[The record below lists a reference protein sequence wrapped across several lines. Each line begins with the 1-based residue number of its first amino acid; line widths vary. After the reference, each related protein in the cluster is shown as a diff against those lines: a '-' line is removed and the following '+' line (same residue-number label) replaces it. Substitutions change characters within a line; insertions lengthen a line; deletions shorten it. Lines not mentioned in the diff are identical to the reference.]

1 MKDGSVE
8 RDGASVLPASP
19 SVPPDAGVTSAELLR
34 NAVESAPIG
43 IICVSGATGQ
53 YVFANETF
61 ARMVGRTREEV
72 LQSDPFQIGAQVTH
86 PDDWLVS
93 RQAMELLG
101 RGEAD
106 RYQYE
111 KRLIS
116 KNGEVLWVSVH
127 QFATRDAEG
136 RLAFLTTHFT
146 DIHERRSADMARA
159 RLEEQLRQ
167 AQKLEALGRLAG
179 GVAHDFN
186 NRLVVIMGYAQL
198 LKERLPTASP
208 LVAHTDR
215 VLESSLRAA
224 ELTRQLLAYG
234 RRQVLNPQVFDLSS
248 TVDSMRRLL
257 ERLIGD
263 DIELV
268 TVFTAHHPFVVAD
281 PGQIEQ
287 VIINLAINARD
298 AMPRGG
304 RLMLETNDATLAP
317 SEPGGLAQGD
327 YVTLSVTDGG
337 MGIPEDILPR
347 IFEPFFT
354 TKEVGRGTGL
364 GLATVEGIV
373 NQSGG
378 AIRVESRVGRGTTFT
393 IHLPRASELPVEA
406 HARSPVAVARGSNF
420 ETVLVC
426 DDDDDVRQL
435 IVNVLSLRGYVV
447 LQARSGKHALE
458 IAASHAGPIH
468 LLVTDLV
475 MPELGGIELAAE
487 LRHQQPRMSI
497 VYISGY
503 TERVTLLS
511 DQLESNTQF
520 LQKPFM
526 PSDLTRTVCS
536 MLERLSVM

>member
-1 MKDGSVE
+1 MTKGPVE
-8 RDGASVLPASP
+8 RDGTAPVEPSALEAPVTLEQNLHDAIQSSP
-19 SVPPDAGVTSAELLR
+19 VGV
-34 NAVESAPIG
+34 
-43 IICVSGATGQ
+43 ICVSGAKGR
-53 YVFANETF
+53 YVFVNEAF
-61 ARMVGRTREEV
+61 ARMIGRTRAEV
-72 LQSDPFQIGAQVTH
+72 EASDPYQIAVDATH
-86 PDDWLVS
+86 PDERLVS
-93 RQAMELLG
+93 RQAIEFLA

-111 KRLIS
+111 KRLVA
-116 KNGEVLWVSVH
+116 KNGELLWVRVDML
-127 QFATRDAEG
+127 ATRDAEG
-136 RLAFLTTHFT
+136 RMAFMTSHFT
-146 DIHERRSADMARA
+146 DIHAQRTSDAARE
-159 RLEEQLRQ
+159 RLEDQLRQ

-198 LKERLPTASP
+198 LKEHLPSASP

-248 TVDSMRRLL
+248 AVDSMRRLL

-263 DIELV
+263 DVELV
-268 TVFTAHHPFVVAD
+268 TSFTARHPIVEAD
-281 PGQIEQ
+281 SGQIEQ

-304 RLMLETNDATLAP
+304 RLVLETKNLTLTAAAAELAP
-317 SEPGGLAQGD
+317 GD
-327 YVTLSVTDGG
+327 YVALVVSDTGV
-337 MGIPEDILPR
+337 GIAEDVLPR

-373 NQSGG
+373 HQSGG
-378 AIRVESRVGRGTTFT
+378 TIQVESRLGQGTTFT
-393 IHLPRASELPVEA
+393 ILLPKANEQPVQP
-406 HARSPVAVARGSNF
+406 SLSQPPVAHTSNF

-435 IVNVLSLRGYVV
+435 IVNVLGLRGYVV
-447 LQARSGKHALE
+447 LQARSGRHALE
-458 IAASHAGPIH
+458 IAAEHNGPIH
-468 LLVTDLV
+468 MLVTDLV

-487 LRHQQPRMSI
+487 LRLRQSQVS
-497 VYISGY
+497 VLYISGY
-503 TERVTLLS
+503 SERMLLLAEK
-511 DQLESNTQF
+511 LEPNTQF

-526 PSDLTRTVCS
+526 PNDLTRTVCS
-536 MLERLSVM
+536 MLELQARR

>member
-1 MKDGSVE
+1 
-8 RDGASVLPASP
+8 
-19 SVPPDAGVTSAELLR
+19 
-34 NAVESAPIG
+34 
-43 IICVSGATGQ
+43 
-53 YVFANETF
+53 
-61 ARMVGRTREEV
+61 
-72 LQSDPFQIGAQVTH
+72 
-86 PDDWLVS
+86 
-93 RQAMELLG
+93 
-101 RGEAD
+101 
-106 RYQYE
+106 
-111 KRLIS
+111 
-116 KNGEVLWVSVH
+116 
-127 QFATRDAEG
+127 
-136 RLAFLTTHFT
+136 
-146 DIHERRSADMARA
+146 
-159 RLEEQLRQ
+159 
-167 AQKLEALGRLAG
+167 
-179 GVAHDFN
+179 
-186 NRLVVIMGYAQL
+186 
-198 LKERLPTASP
+198 
-208 LVAHTDR
+208 
-215 VLESSLRAA
+215 
-224 ELTRQLLAYG
+224 
-234 RRQVLNPQVFDLSS
+234 
-248 TVDSMRRLL
+248 
-257 ERLIGD
+257 
-263 DIELV
+263 
-268 TVFTAHHPFVVAD
+268 
-281 PGQIEQ
+281 
-287 VIINLAINARD
+287 
-298 AMPRGG
+298 
-304 RLMLETNDATLAP
+304 
-317 SEPGGLAQGD
+317 
-327 YVTLSVTDGG
+327 

-435 IVNVLSLRGYVV
+435 IVNVLSLRGYAV

>member
-1 MKDGSVE
+1 MSNGLVE
-8 RDGASVLPASP
+8 RNGAAPMEPSLLAP
-19 SVPPDAGVTSAELLR
+19 SVTLEQNLRDAIQSSPVGV
-34 NAVESAPIG
+34 
-43 IICVSGATGQ
+43 ICVSGATGR
-53 YVFANETF
+53 YVFANEAF
-61 ARMVGRTREEV
+61 ARMIGRTRAEV
-72 LQSDPFQIGAQVTH
+72 EASDPYQIAIDATH
-86 PDDWLVS
+86 PDDRLAS
-93 RQAMELLG
+93 RQAIEFLA

-106 RYQYE
+106 RYHYD
-111 KRLIS
+111 KRLVA
-116 KNGEVLWVSVH
+116 KNGTQLWVRVDML
-127 QFATRDAEG
+127 ATRDAEG
-136 RLAFLTTHFT
+136 RLAFLTSHFT
-146 DIHERRSADMARA
+146 DIHEQRSSDATRL
-159 RLEEQLRQ
+159 RLEDQLRQ

-248 TVDSMRRLL
+248 AVDSMRPLL
-257 ERLIGD
+257 ERLIGED
-263 DIELV
+263 VELV
-268 TVFTAHHPFVVAD
+268 TLFTAHHPIVEAD
-281 PGQIEQ
+281 SGQIEQ

-304 RLMLETNDATLAP
+304 RLVLETKNLTLAAAAG
-317 SEPGGLAQGD
+317 ELAPGD
-327 YVTLSVTDGG
+327 YVALVVSDTGV
-337 MGIPEDILPR
+337 GIAQDILPR

-378 AIRVESRVGRGTTFT
+378 AIEVESRLGQGTTFT
-393 IHLPRASELPVEA
+393 ILLPKANQQ
-406 HARSPVAVARGSNF
+406 PVAQLLSQHPVATASNF

-435 IVNVLSLRGYVV
+435 IVNVLGLRGYVV

-458 IAASHAGPIH
+458 IAAQESGPIH
-468 LLVTDLV
+468 MLVTDLV

-487 LRHQQPRMSI
+487 LRSQQPQVS
-497 VYISGY
+497 VLYISGY
-503 TERVTLLS
+503 TERMTLLAE
-511 DQLESNTQF
+511 QLEPNTQF

-526 PSDLTRTVCS
+526 PNDLTRTVCS
-536 MLERLSVM
+536 MLERQARL